1 MRLSDSLVQAL
12 EQCKK
17 NARQN
22 VLLGEQPAITDN
34 SPGSCRG
41 RGPCRGR
48 LRGMQRRFDMNGVF
62 QLGAQASPDIVASSN
77 HGHAHAKGG

>member
-1 MRLSDSLVQAL
+1 MRTSDSLVPTL

-34 SPGSCRG
+34 SSVAEAGFAGCSGGS
-41 RGPCRGR
+41 
-48 LRGMQRRFDMNGVF
+48 L
-62 QLGAQASPDIVASSN
+62 
-77 HGHAHAKGG
+77 

>member
-1 MRLSDSLVQAL
+1 MRPRDSLVHAL

-34 SPGSCRG
+34 
-41 RGPCRGR
+41 
-48 LRGMQRRFDMNGVF
+48 
-62 QLGAQASPDIVASSN
+62 
-77 HGHAHAKGG
+77 